1 MENEIH
7 GNCLK
12 ILLCLKL
19 SFQMKIG
26 KVFSLK
32 SPYFVFWNTFLC
44 KEYHVAS
51 LFFLLKF
58 KYPSLNLQKKGDFF
72 SEALLFPEKV

>member
-19 SFQMKIG
+19 SFQMKIR

-58 KYPSLNLQKKGDFF
+58 KYPSLNLQKKCDFF